1 MTSAAGTPEPV
12 AVRVRRF
19 AWSLR
24 RELWEHR
31 SLTAAPLAAAVVVLV
46 AFVLGSARLA
56 GRVRAAA
63 ASPPG
68 QQPSLTVPFDLAAS
82 LILLVTFAVGAF
94 YCLDALH
101 AERRDRSI
109 LFWKS
114 LPVSDGASVL
124 AKAGIPLFVLPLW
137 GFAVVVAAQLV
148 ILLVGVLASLR
159 SGTDP
164 TPLLAPSAWF
174 RAPRVA
180 YGVAVHALWHAPLY
194 AWLLLAS
201 AWARRMPL
209 LWAVLPPLGL
219 GVFERVAFGTTHAV
233 ALLRWRLTGALPEAF
248 DLAAPD
254 GFGLRPVAFLVSP
267 GLWAGLLCASLFLAA
282 AIRLR
287 RAREPL

>member
-1 MTSAAGTPEPV
+1 MTPGALASEPAA
-12 AVRVRRF
+12 ARVRRF

-24 RELWEHR
+24 RELWENR
-31 SLTAAPLAAAVVVLV
+31 SLVVAPLTAAAVVLL

-56 GRVRAAA
+56 ARVRAAV

-68 QQPSLTVPFDLAAS
+68 QQPSLTMPFDLAAS

-101 AERRDRSI
+101 GERRDRSI

-114 LPVSDGASVL
+114 LPVSDGTTVL
-124 AKAGIPLFVLPLW
+124 AKAGIPLVVLPLL
-137 GFAVVVAAQLV
+137 GFVVVVGTQFA
-148 ILLVGVLASLR
+148 ILLVGTAALLWG
-159 SGTDP
+159 GTDP

-209 LWAVLPPLGL
+209 LWAVLPPFVA
-219 GVFERVAFGTTHAV
+219 GVFERVAFGTTHV
-233 ALLRWRLTGALPEAF
+233 GALLQWRLTGALPEAF
-248 DLAAPD
+248 DLGARD
-254 GFGLRPVAFLVSP
+254 GFGLLPAKFLASP
-267 GLWAGLLCASLFLAA
+267 GLWAGLICASLFLAA
-282 AIRLR
+282 AVRLR